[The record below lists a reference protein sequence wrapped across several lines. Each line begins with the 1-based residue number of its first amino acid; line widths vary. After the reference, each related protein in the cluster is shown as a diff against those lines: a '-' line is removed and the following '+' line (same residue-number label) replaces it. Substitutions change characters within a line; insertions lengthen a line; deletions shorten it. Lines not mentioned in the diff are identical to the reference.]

1 MSARLPDPPADRP
14 RDPAPPA
21 GARGPDLAV
30 VVVNHDAGPYLERCL
45 RSVLAAAG
53 GLSLE
58 VVVVDN
64 ASTDGS
70 ERAAELAGARLIR
83 NPHNRGFSAA
93 ANQGI
98 RATSAPWVLLLNPDA
113 EVWAGTLAALLK
125 RAEDDPRVAV
135 VGPLLRNADGTV
147 YPSGRRIPSLLDAV
161 GHAFLA
167 PFWPGN
173 PFTRR
178 YRIEDWDRTTEREVP
193 WVSGAAMLL
202 RRRAVEEVGLLD
214 EGYFLY
220 FEELD
225 LCTRLRER
233 GWRVLFTP
241 ELEVL
246 HEGGVST
253 GRSRRMHLIHSRSA
267 YRYFAKHR
275 ARGWRRALLPLARA
289 ALRARAEL
297 VALRDARRS
306 R

>member
-1 MSARLPDPPADRP
+1 MSERP
-14 RDPAPPA
+14 
-21 GARGPDLAV
+21 PDLAV
-30 VVVNHDAGPYLERCL
+30 VVVNHDAGPHLDRCL
-45 RSVLAAAG
+45 RSVLGAAG
-53 GLSLE
+53 GLALE

-70 ERAAELAGARLIR
+70 ERAAAAVPGVRLIA
-83 NPHNRGFSAA
+83 NPDNRGFSAA

-98 RATSAPWVLLLNPDA
+98 RATRAPWVFLLNPDA
-113 EVWAGTLAALLK
+113 EVRAGTLAALVE
-125 RAEDDPRVAV
+125 RAERDPRVAV

-147 YPSGRRIPSLLDAV
+147 YPSGRRVPSLVEAV
-161 GHAFLA
+161 GHAFLS

-178 YRIEDWDRTTEREVP
+178 YRIEDWDRRTEREVP

-202 RRRAVEEVGLLD
+202 RREAVEEVGLLD

-241 ELEVL
+241 VLEVL

-253 GRSRRMHLIHSRSA
+253 GRSRRTHLIHSRSA

-297 VALRDARRS
+297 VALRDARR
-306 R
+306 RG

>member
-1 MSARLPDPPADRP
+1 MSERR
-14 RDPAPPA
+14 
-21 GARGPDLAV
+21 PDLAV
-30 VVVNHDAGPYLERCL
+30 VVVNHDAGPHLERCL
-45 RSVLAAAG
+45 RSVLSASG
-53 GLSLE
+53 GLALE

-70 ERAAELAGARLIR
+70 ERAAATIPGVRLVANR
-83 NPHNRGFSAA
+83 DNRGFSAA

-98 RATSAPWVLLLNPDA
+98 RATHAPWVFLLNPDA
-113 EVWAGTLAALLK
+113 EVWSGTLAALVK
-125 RAEDDPRVAV
+125 RAEDDPGVAV
-135 VGPLLRNADGTV
+135 VGPLVRNADGTV
-147 YPSGRRIPSLLDAV
+147 YPSGRRIPSLGEAV
-161 GHAFLA
+161 AHAFLS

-173 PFTRR
+173 PWTRR
-178 YRIEDWDRTTEREVP
+178 YRMEDWDRTTEREVP

-202 RRRAVEEVGLLD
+202 RREAVEEVGLLD

-253 GRSRRMHLIHSRSA
+253 GRSRRTHLIHSRSA

-297 VALRDARRS
+297 AALRDARRG

>member
-1 MSARLPDPPADRP
+1 MSERR
-14 RDPAPPA
+14 
-21 GARGPDLAV
+21 PDLAV
-30 VVVNHDAGPYLERCL
+30 VVVNRNAGAHLDRCL

-53 GLSLE
+53 GLALE

-70 ERAAELAGARLIR
+70 ARAVETHPGVRLIA
-83 NPHNRGFSAA
+83 NPDNRGFSAA

-98 RATSAPWVLLLNPDA
+98 RATAAPWVLLLNPDA
-113 EVWAGTLAALLK
+113 EVWAGTLAALVE

-147 YPSGRRIPSLLDAV
+147 YPSGRRIPSLVDAV

-167 PFWPGN
+167 PLWPRN

-178 YRIEDWDRTTEREVP
+178 YRMEEWDRTTEREVP

-202 RRRAVEEVGLLD
+202 RRAAVEEVGLLD

-233 GWRVLFTP
+233 GWKVLFTP
-241 ELEVL
+241 EVEVL

-253 GRSRRMHLIHSRSA
+253 GRSRRVHLIHSRSA

-275 ARGWRRALLPLARA
+275 ARGWRRALLPLARV

-297 VALRDARRS
+297 VALRDARR
-306 R
+306 RG